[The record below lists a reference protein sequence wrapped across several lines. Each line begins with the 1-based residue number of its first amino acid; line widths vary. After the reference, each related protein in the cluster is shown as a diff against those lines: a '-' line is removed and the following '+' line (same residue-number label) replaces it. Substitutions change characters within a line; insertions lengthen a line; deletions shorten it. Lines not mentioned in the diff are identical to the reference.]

1 MCGKYAITVNGMV
14 RPEDMGITLPHEHL
28 LIDFS
33 CRYSAAADEG
43 ELAAQQPALADRWRL
58 LRTPAGYKVNLD
70 GTDLDQSVAEALW
83 FKKSGGRTIVDLTG
97 VGLGT
102 DACGL
107 QEVADRSGL
116 NVIAATGLYIDSSLP
131 DWVREASVEELAQHL
146 VDDITSGG
154 HEGIRRGAIGE
165 IAIETAT
172 ELELKCLRAAA
183 RAQSRTSAPCFL
195 HVMSGILPSFRPLT
209 DELIAIYREEGG
221 EIDKLVL
228 CHQDGSGDDLAYQE
242 RLLSQGLWIEYDT
255 FGSEGVFAFGET
267 YIQLPTD
274 TQRIAELAAL
284 IERGHIGQ
292 LLISQDVCYQTGKRG
307 WGGHGLAHIL
317 DSLAPRFAAAGIG
330 QDRLMNLMIDNPAR
344 LFCFATNNVAAD

>member
-1 MCGKYAITVNGMV
+1 MCGKCAITVNGLI
-14 RPEDMGITLPHEHL
+14 RPAEMGITLPHEHL

-33 CRYSAAADEG
+33 CRYVAAADEG
-43 ELAAQQPALADRWRL
+43 ELSAQQPALADRWRL
-58 LRTPAGYKVNLD
+58 LRTPAGYKVNLE
-70 GTDLDQSVAEALW
+70 GTDLDQSAAEALW

-97 VGLGT
+97 VGLGA
-102 DACGL
+102 DASGL
-107 QEVADRSGL
+107 KEVADRSGV
-116 NVIAATGLYIDSSLP
+116 NVIAATGLYIDASLP
-131 DWVREASVEELAQHL
+131 DWVREASTEELAQHL
-146 VDDITSGG
+146 VDDIMRGG
-154 HEGIRRGAIGE
+154 REGIRRGAIGE

-172 ELELKCLRAAA
+172 DLELKCLRAAA

-209 DELIAIYREEGG
+209 DELIAIYLEEGG

-242 RLLSQGLWIEYDT
+242 RLLARGLWLEYDT
-255 FGSEGVFAFGET
+255 FGSEGVFAFGEA

-274 TQRIAELAAL
+274 TQRIAELATL

-292 LLISQDVCYQTGKRG
+292 LLISQDVCYQTGKRN

-317 DSLAPRFAAAGIG
+317 DSLAPRFRAAGIG
-330 QDRLMNLMIDNPAR
+330 QDRLTNLMVDNPAR
-344 LFCFATNNVAAD
+344 LLCFAAENASAG